1 MPDRDHPMSKAKKIV
16 IISDGSGRTAKR
28 LMDAVL
34 VQYDQTDTRYSS
46 VNTYSQVRSKKELDR
61 ILREIDSTSLVL
73 FSIISHDQSHYLK
86 KALAA
91 RKVLHLD
98 VLQPMLDTMSKFLG
112 VHPGYQP
119 GLLQIIDDRYFR
131 KVDSIG
137 YTVEHDDGR
146 GPVPEEA
153 DIMLVG
159 PSRTCKTPISM
170 YLSCN
175 YGLKVANLPIIRDN
189 ALIENLMK
197 RLSQVPGGRIVGLLM
212 QPEVLVRVRENRV
225 EMLTKQ
231 NRYQARLQ
239 GYCDIREVAGEFRY
253 CRDLYVGKGWYTV
266 DVTRRGIEEV
276 SQEILELLNLGR
288 NSGPEQQ
295 AQT

>member
-1 MPDRDHPMSKAKKIV
+1 MSSAKKIV
-16 IISDGSGRTAKR
+16 IISDGSGRTARR

-46 VNTYSQVRSKKELDR
+46 VSVFSQVRSKRELDR
-61 ILREIDSTSLVL
+61 ILTEIDPTALVL
-73 FSIISHDQSHYLK
+73 FSIISQDQSQHLK
-86 KALAA
+86 KALTE
-91 RKVLHLD
+91 RNVLHLN

-119 GLLQIIDDRYFR
+119 GLLQVIDDRYFR

-146 GPVPEEA
+146 GPALEEA
-153 DIMLVG
+153 DAVLVG
-159 PSRTCKTPISM
+159 PSRTCKTPLSM

-175 YGLKVANLPIIRDN
+175 HGLKVANVPIIRDS
-189 ALIENLMK
+189 ALIDNLAH
-197 RLSQVPGGRIVGLLM
+197 RLSAVSQGRIVGLLM
-212 QPEVLVRVRENRV
+212 QPEILALVREHRV
-225 EMLTKQ
+225 ETLVRQ
-231 NRYQARLQ
+231 NRHQVKLQ

-253 CRDLYVGKGWYTV
+253 CRDLYVSKGWYTV

-276 SQEILELLNLGR
+276 SQEILELLNIRSDLR
-288 NSGPEQQ
+288 AE
-295 AQT
+295 

>member
-1 MPDRDHPMSKAKKIV
+1 MSSAKKIV

-46 VNTYSQVRSKKELDR
+46 VNIFPQVRSKKELDR
-61 ILREIDSTSLVL
+61 VLGEIDSTSLVL
-73 FSIISHDQSHYLK
+73 FSIVSHDHSQYLN
-86 KALAA
+86 KALVA
-91 RKVLHLD
+91 RNVLHLD
-98 VLQPMLDTMSKFLG
+98 VLQPMLHTMSKFLG

-119 GLLQIIDDRYFR
+119 GLLQIIDDQYYH

-153 DIMLVG
+153 DAVLVG

-175 YGLKVANLPIIRDN
+175 HGLKVANVPIIRDN
-189 ALIENLMK
+189 AMIENLMN
-197 RLSQVPGGRIVGLLM
+197 RLSQMPSGRIVGLLM
-212 QPEVLVRVRENRV
+212 QPEILARVREHRV
-225 EMLTKQ
+225 EMLAKQ
-231 NRYQARLQ
+231 NRYQVRLQ

-276 SQEILELLNLGR
+276 SQEILELLDLR
-288 NSGPEQQ
+288 KHFAPE
-295 AQT
+295 

>member
-1 MPDRDHPMSKAKKIV
+1 MSNAKKIV

-34 VQYDQTDTRYSS
+34 IQYDQTDTRYSS
-46 VNTYSQVRSKKELDR
+46 VNIFPQVRSKRELDR
-61 ILREIDSTSLVL
+61 VLQKIDPTSLVL
-73 FSIISHDQSHYLK
+73 FSIVSHDHSQYLN
-86 KALAA
+86 KALVA
-91 RKVLHLD
+91 RNVLHLD
-98 VLQPMLDTMSKFLG
+98 VLQPMLHTMSKFLG

-119 GLLQIIDDRYFR
+119 GLLQIIDDRYFH

-146 GPVPEEA
+146 GPIPEEA
-153 DIMLVG
+153 DAVLVG

-175 YGLKVANLPIIRDN
+175 HGLKVANVPIIPDD
-189 ALIENLMK
+189 ALIESLMS
-197 RLSQVPGGRIVGLLM
+197 RLSQVPSGRIVGLLM
-212 QPEVLVRVRENRV
+212 QPEILARVREHRV
-225 EMLTKQ
+225 EMLAKQ
-231 NRYQARLQ
+231 NRYQVRLQ

-276 SQEILELLNLGR
+276 SQEILELLDLR
-288 NSGPEQQ
+288 KHFAPE
-295 AQT
+295 

>member
-1 MPDRDHPMSKAKKIV
+1 MSKAKKIV

-46 VNTYSQVRSKKELDR
+46 VSTYSQVRSKKELDR
-61 ILREIDSTSLVL
+61 ILQEIDPSSLVL
-73 FSIISHDQSHYLK
+73 SSIISHDHSQYLD
-86 KALAA
+86 KALVT
-91 RKVLHLD
+91 RNVLHLN

-119 GLLQIIDDRYFR
+119 GLLQIIDDRYYR

-146 GPVPEEA
+146 GPAPEEA
-153 DIMLVG
+153 DAVLVG
-159 PSRTCKTPISM
+159 PSRTCKTPLSM

-189 ALIENLMK
+189 TLIENLMN
-197 RLSQVPGGRIVGLLM
+197 RLNLVPSGRIVGLLM
-212 QPEVLVRVRENRV
+212 QPEILTRVRENRI
-225 EMLTKQ
+225 EMLAKQ

-276 SQEILELLNLGR
+276 SQEILELLNLG
-288 NSGPEQQ
+288 SDS
-295 AQT
+295 ASD